1 MEVSP
6 QLNSARLVKSGPT
19 GSLSG
24 CSLLYQKSAS
34 DTGLDFEVPE
44 RLVISALVCSVTVL
58 ELC

>member
-24 CSLLYQKSAS
+24 FSLLYQESAS
-34 DTGLDFEVPE
+34 ATGADL
-44 RLVISALVCSVTVL
+44 RCLNRW
-58 ELC
+58 